1 VLAWLGKTVRGDGGA
16 AERALERPDS
26 TRKRPLVRDDET
38 NKSHEASTRRR
49 KRVAISLADSGRPG
63 EGVARKHIALV
74 LTPQYALHCDLPNH
88 GGLGNPLTN
97 EEVTM
102 ATAKKKAPA
111 KKAAKKKGK
120 KK

>member
-1 VLAWLGKTVRGDGGA
+1 MASAIAGLPAEVCGECAARAPCPRRNFRSHRSSADATVRIT
-16 AERALERPDS
+16 L
-26 TRKRPLVRDDET
+26 
-38 NKSHEASTRRR
+38 
-49 KRVAISLADSGRPG
+49 
-63 EGVARKHIALV
+63 
-74 LTPQYALHCDLPNH
+74 DLPNH
-88 GGLGNPLTN
+88 GGFGNPSTN

>member
-1 VLAWLGKTVRGDGGA
+1 MVTTSVAKLVERSLALKFVTLAKHARLAGVT
-16 AERALERPDS
+16 
-26 TRKRPLVRDDET
+26 
-38 NKSHEASTRRR
+38 
-49 KRVAISLADSGRPG
+49 LADSARPR
-63 EGVARKHIALV
+63 EALRACKTALV
-74 LTPQYALHCDLPNH
+74 LTPQYALHCELPDH

-111 KKAAKKKGK
+111 KKAAKKKSK